1 MVKIKRYQL
10 FTKNGIVWSKWFSW
24 NGTIEEKWQLK
35 NKLKNEYKE
44 VTEEEW
50 NNIQKSQ

>member
-1 MVKIKRYQL
+1 MLKIKRYQL
-10 FTKNGIVWSKWFSW
+10 FTRDGIVWSKWFVW

-44 VTEEEW
+44 ITSDEW
-50 NNIQKSQ
+50 PEIQQQ